1 MRAILAL
8 LFSFGFAAVVF
19 AAEITA
25 PQPTLPQQP
34 LIIDTAKGPQRFTV
48 EMATTWDQQERGLM
62 FRKSVAPNAGMLF
75 DFVKEGEQNFWM
87 KNTIVPLDMFF
98 IKADG
103 TIARIAAN
111 AKPLSED
118 SIPSYEPVR
127 AVLELAGG
135 RAAEIGAK
143 PGDKVHAAIFGN
155 MR

>member
-1 MRAILAL
+1 
-8 LFSFGFAAVVF
+8 
-19 AAEITA
+19 
-25 PQPTLPQQP
+25 
-34 LIIDTAKGPQRFTV
+34 
-48 EMATTWDQQERGLM
+48 M